1 MAKNK
6 MLQAIVE
13 IAGSVSPTL
22 GSSVESA
29 TGALEKIN
37 LKALAV
43 TGAIGAAAVATGKAV
58 VGAGK
63 ALYKLGEE
71 FDSAEDKIRI
81 GTGATGESLDA
92 LMDTAKDVF
101 SSIPTTME
109 DASSAV
115 SDYNTRLGVTGDTL
129 GELSKQA
136 LSVSDMLGEDL
147 STVIEESSRAM
158 QNWNVQEEDMSSAMD
173 YMFKISQSTGVSFT
187 TLSGEMQTYGAQ
199 MQELGYS
206 FEEASALLG
215 QLEKDGYD
223 ASSVMTALKTASKN
237 AANDGFDSINDGM
250 ATYIEQIQNATSD
263 TEAYSIATK
272 LFGSKSAATMIQAI
286 KKGTLTVDKMTA
298 SMKESDET
306 ILKAAQDTYDFGEY
320 TTMMKSKVQVAL
332 EPLAS
337 TIFDELAKI
346 MPKLMDA
353 LDQIIPVIS
362 QTVEAA
368 LPFVEQFLQGI
379 VDLLPVILPM
389 FQSLIE
395 SLLPILLNLVETLL
409 PPLLDLITQLLP
421 PLMQILEAI
430 LPPIVEVI
438 TSLLPLITEIA
449 SAILP
454 VLATVLGTVL
464 QAATPILDVLIN
476 ILEKAIMP
484 ILQPLLDIVNVI
496 LPLLLKLLDP
506 VLKILEPI
514 ATVLGPIAD
523 IVGFLVDTIGTVI
536 GWVFDGLGW
545 VIDLFFGP
553 SEDEIK
559 SMEGGHY
566 AKGGFTHG
574 PSIAGE
580 EGTEAVISFNPL
592 YRQRNIQ
599 ILEEAA
605 VMLGLSNFGEGYSS
619 DLGMEDSSYSAV
631 AGHLLSIDSFSL
643 SEMAG
648 TGGVTYIYDFSGLT
662 WSPTIN
668 NAGAESADFMEEIYR
683 HEAEFAEW
691 LSAFV
696 RAKEVQCFG

>member
-43 TGAIGAAAVATGKAV
+43 TGAIGAAAAATGKAV
-58 VGAGK
+58 VSAGK

-71 FDSAEDKIRI
+71 FDSAEDKIRV

-109 DASSAV
+109 DASAAV

-206 FEEASALLG
+206 FEDASALLG

-286 KKGTLTVDKMTA
+286 KKGTLQVDKLTS
-298 SMKESDET
+298 SMNESDES
-306 ILKAAQDTYDFGEY
+306 ILKAARDTYDFGEY
-320 TTMMKSKVQVAL
+320 TTMMKSKLKVAL

-346 MPKLMDA
+346 MPKLMEM

-368 LPFVEQFLQGI
+368 LPFVSDFLQGI
-379 VDLLPVILPM
+379 VDLLPVLLPM

-409 PPLLDLITQLLP
+409 PPLLELIQGLLP
-421 PLMQILEAI
+421 PLMQILEQI
-430 LPPIVEVI
+430 LPPITDLIV
-438 TSLLPLITEIA
+438 SLLPFITEIA
-449 SAILP
+449 AAILP
-454 VLATVLGTVL
+454 VIAEVLGTVL
-464 QAATPILDVLIN
+464 SVATPILQVLVD
-476 ILEKAIMP
+476 ILHKAIMP
-484 ILQPLLDIVNVI
+484 IMEPLLDIVNTI
-496 LPLLLKLLDP
+496 LPLLLDLLGP

-523 IVGFLVDTIGTVI
+523 ILGFIVDLVGTVI
-536 GWVFDGLGW
+536 GWVVDGLGW
-545 VIDLFFGP
+545 VIGLFFDFDD
-553 SEDEIK
+553 DE
-559 SMEGGHY
+559 EVTTAGHY

-605 VMLGLSNFGEGYSS
+605 VMLGLSGFGEGYSS
-619 DLGMEDSSYSAV
+619 DLGMDDSSYSAV

>member
-37 LKALAV
+37 LKAVAV

-58 VGAGK
+58 VSAGK

-173 YMFKISQSTGVSFT
+173 YMFKISQATGVSFT

-206 FEEASALLG
+206 FEDASALLG
-215 QLEKDGYD
+215 QLEKNGYD

-237 AANDGFDSINDGM
+237 AARDGFANLNDGM
-250 ATYIEQIQNATSD
+250 ASYIEQIQNATSD
-263 TEAYSIATK
+263 TEAYSIATR

-286 KKGTLTVDKMTA
+286 KKGALTVDKMTA
-298 SMKESDET
+298 SMQESDET

-320 TTMMKSKVQVAL
+320 STMMKAKVQVAL

-337 TIFDELAKI
+337 TIFSELAEI
-346 MPKLMDA
+346 MPQLMDI
-353 LDQIIPVIS
+353 LDQLLPIIADV
-362 QTVEAA
+362 VREAM
-368 LPFVEQFLQGI
+368 PFVKEFLQGI
-379 VDLLPVILPM
+379 VDILPTILPLI
-389 FQSLIE
+389 QSLAE
-395 SLLPILLNLVETLL
+395 NLLPILLNLVETLL
-409 PPLLDLITQLLP
+409 PPLLELIQAIMPLVVEILETILP
-421 PLMQILEAI
+421 PLVEIVSAI
-430 LPPIVEVI
+430 LPIIAEIAAAVLPVLCDVI
-438 TSLLPLITEIA
+438 KSLLPL
-449 SAILP
+449 LRP
-454 VLATVLGTVL
+454 L
-464 QAATPILDVLIN
+464 LDVLTTLFEGI
-476 ILEKAIMP
+476 IMP
-484 ILQPLLDIVNVI
+484 ILTPLMDLVKTI
-496 LPLLLKLLDP
+496 LPMIAKLLTPILKLLTP
-506 VLKILEPI
+506 ILEI
-514 ATVLGPIAD
+514 LGPIAD
-523 IVGFLVDTIGTVI
+523 IIGVIVNLISTVV
-536 GWVFDGLGW
+536 GWVSSGLGW
-545 VIDLFFGP
+545 LIDLFFDT
-553 SEDEIK
+553 DETDVANMDK
-559 SMEGGHY
+559 FAM
-566 AKGGFTHG
+566 GGFTHG

-619 DLGMEDSSYSAV
+619 DLAMEDSSYSAV
-631 AGHLLSIDSFSL
+631 AGHLLSINNFSL

-648 TGGVTYIYDFSGLT
+648 SGGVTYIYDFSGLT

-668 NAGAESADFMEEIYR
+668 NADAESADFMEEIYR

>member
-58 VGAGK
+58 VSAGK

-206 FEEASALLG
+206 FEDASALLG

-286 KKGTLTVDKMTA
+286 KKGTLQVDKLTS
-298 SMKESDET
+298 SMNESDES
-306 ILKAAQDTYDFGEY
+306 ILKAARDTYDFGEY
-320 TTMMKSKVQVAL
+320 TTVMKSKLKVAL

-346 MPKLMDA
+346 MPKLMEM

-368 LPFVEQFLQGI
+368 LPFVTDFLQGI
-379 VDLLPVILPM
+379 VDLLPVLLPM

-409 PPLLDLITQLLP
+409 PPLLALIQNLLP
-421 PLMQILEAI
+421 PLMQILEQI
-430 LPPIVEVI
+430 LPPITDLIV
-438 TSLLPLITEIA
+438 SLLPFITEIA

-454 VLATVLGTVL
+454 VIAEVLGTVL
-464 QAATPILDVLIN
+464 SVATPILQVLVD
-476 ILEKAIMP
+476 ILHKAIMP
-484 ILQPLLDIVNVI
+484 IMEPLLDIVNTI
-496 LPLLLKLLDP
+496 LPLLLDLLDP

-523 IVGFLVDTIGTVI
+523 ILGFIVDLVGTVI
-536 GWVFDGLGW
+536 GWVVDGLGW
-545 VIDLFFGP
+545 VIGLFFDFDDD
-553 SEDEIK
+553 EDVT
-559 SMEGGHY
+559 SAGHY

-605 VMLGLSNFGEGYSS
+605 VMLGLSGFGEGYSS
-619 DLGMEDSSYSAV
+619 DLGMDDSSYSAV

-668 NAGAESADFMEEIYR
+668 NAGAESANFMEEIYR

>member
-22 GSSVESA
+22 GSSVDSA
-29 TGALEKIN
+29 TSALEKIN
-37 LKALAV
+37 LKAVAV

-63 ALYKLGEE
+63 ALYKLGEQ
-71 FDSAEDKIRI
+71 FDSAEDAIRI

-101 SSIPTTME
+101 SSIPTTLE

-173 YMFKISQSTGVSFT
+173 YMFKISQATGVSFT

-206 FEEASALLG
+206 FEDASALLG
-215 QLEKDGYD
+215 QLEKNGYD

-237 AANDGFDSINDGM
+237 AARDGFANLNDGM

-286 KKGTLTVDKMTA
+286 KKGTLQVDKFTA
-298 SMKESDET
+298 SMSESDES
-306 ILKAAQDTYDFGEY
+306 ILKAARDTYDFGEY

-346 MPKLMDA
+346 MPKLMEM
-353 LDQIIPVIS
+353 LDEIIPVIS
-362 QTVEAA
+362 ETVEAA
-368 LPFVEQFLQGI
+368 LPFVEDFLQGI
-379 VDLLPVILPM
+379 MDLLPVILPM
-389 FQSLIE
+389 FKSLFDK
-395 SLLPILLNLVETLL
+395 LMPILLNLVETLL
-409 PPLLDLITQLLP
+409 PPLLDLITRILP
-421 PLMQILEAI
+421 PLMDILETV
-430 LPPIVEVI
+430 LPPLVEI
-438 TSLLPLITEIA
+438 ISTLLPLIADIA
-449 SAILP
+449 ATILP
-454 VLATVLGTVL
+454 TICTLLKTVLDV
-464 QAATPILDVLIN
+464 AKPVLDVVVSIF
-476 ILEKAIMP
+476 EKAIKP
-484 ILQPLLDIVNVI
+484 IMEPLLDMINTI
-496 LPLLLKLLDP
+496 LPKLLELLGP
-506 VLKILEPI
+506 VLEILEPI
-514 ATVLGPIAD
+514 AKILEPIAD
-523 IVGFLVDTIGTVI
+523 IVGFIVDCISTVI
-536 GWVFDGLGW
+536 GWIGDGFVWIFDGL
-545 VIDLFFGP
+545 FGN
-553 SEDEIK
+553 INNT
-559 SMEGGHY
+559 GGGAGYY
-566 AKGGFTHG
+566 AEGGFTDG

-580 EGTEAVISFNPL
+580 AGTEAVISFDPR
-592 YRQRNIQ
+592 YRQRNIK

-605 VMLGLSNFGEGYSS
+605 LMLGMSNVGADSTS
-619 DLGMEDSSYSAV
+619 NLVIEDSSYSSV
-631 AGHLLSIDSFSL
+631 AGQLLSLDNFSL

-668 NAGAESADFMEEIYR
+668 NAGGESADFMEEIYR

-691 LSAFV
+691 LMAFV